1 MGCGVFHSHW
11 PSVLWPADQVRL
23 IGSQRM
29 TRQRP
34 QSRQGTKKT
43 PRARETAQA
52 IKRQKIKKMRGKR
65 REASWRKMTRRRP
78 QSRQGTKKTPRARET
93 VQAIKRK
100 KIQKGRKR
108 REASWRKM
116 TRRRPQ
122 SRQGTK

>member
-1 MGCGVFHSHW
+1 MG
-11 PSVLWPADQVRL
+11 VLWPGDQVRL

-43 PRARETAQA
+43 PKARETAQA

-93 VQAIKRK
+93 AQAIKRQKIK
-100 KIQKGRKR
+100 KRRRKR

-116 TRRRPQ
+116 TRRRRQ
-122 SRQGTK
+122 SRQ